1 MRCLKFFILISLLM
15 ATTLLAATPLRVAV
29 SIPPLADV
37 VERIGGDQVEV
48 VVLVGPSD
56 SPASYD
62 PTARQVAALA
72 RCTVLFTTG
81 VAMENALLPKLR
93 GIAPDLEIVDTTVG
107 LEMINATEHD
117 HGDHHHAEID
127 PHVWLSPQRLRGQ
140 AATIAITLQRLM
152 PEKSARIQ
160 TAAAHFDS
168 QLVVLDTEIAAIL
181 APISGRELLAFHP
194 AFGYLAADYGLIQS
208 AVETGGMAPGPKG
221 LAKVLKRA
229 KANNVGAIFV
239 QPQFSMSTARAVA
252 SEIGVDL
259 IVLDPLARDTIQ
271 NMRAMALTIREALDD
286 Q

>member
-1 MRCLKFFILISLLM
+1 MRCLKFFTLISLLM
-15 ATTLLAATPLRVAV
+15 VTTSLASTPLRVAV
-29 SIPPLADV
+29 SIAPLADV
-37 VERIGGDQVEV
+37 VERIGGERVEV

-93 GIAPDLEIVDTTVG
+93 GIAPELEIVDTTVG
-107 LEMINATEHD
+107 LDMIKTTEHD

-127 PHVWLSPQRLRGQ
+127 PHVWLSPQRLRSQ
-140 AATIAITLQRLM
+140 AAIIANTLQRLM
-152 PEKSARIQ
+152 PEESARFK
-160 TAAAHFDS
+160 TKAAHFDS

-181 APISGRELLAFHP
+181 APVAGRELLAFHP

-229 KANNVGAIFV
+229 KTSGVGAIFV
-239 QPQFSMSTARAVA
+239 QPQFSMSAARAVA
-252 SEIGVDL
+252 AEIGVEL
-259 IVLDPLARDTIQ
+259 IVLDPLARNTID
-271 NMRAMALTIREALDD
+271 NLRAMALTIREALDV